1 MKKIL
6 YTLLIVFLLALGFG
20 GKYLIDRSPIFTGFA
35 AKDMASC
42 LFVAGRSQESIEAVD
57 LNFSLVKMASLKVDT
72 LAKTVTATFLGFGE
86 QTAVYRQGIGC
97 ALVADE
103 DFDKARSM
111 RSIVSVYPRYPETVY
126 WPVGDKMR
134 EEIPANIN
142 KEKLDKALAD
152 ALAEGNTRGIVVAY
166 DTSFMT
172 EVYANG
178 FDKNTPLLGWSM
190 TKSINSALIGV
201 LVKEG
206 KLSVDE
212 AAPIDEWKN
221 DDRKNISLRSLLNMT
236 SGLEWVEDYGDISDA
251 TIMLYNR
258 GDVAKYAINKDMAFP
273 PDSVW
278 YYSSGTSNILAAI
291 VKRNFEDPQQYL
303 DFPRKALFNRI
314 GMRSAIMETDA
325 VGTYIASSY
334 TYANTRDWA
343 RFGLLYLYNG
353 VWNNDTIFPAD
364 WIDFTTKEAPN
375 SNGEYGAQFWL
386 NKTGHELPDAP
397 KDTYFADGF
406 HGQRVYIIPS
416 KHLVIVRL
424 GESKKGEFD
433 YNKFVSAVLEAFE

>member
-1 MKKIL
+1 MKKVL
-6 YTLLIVFLLALGFG
+6 YAVLIIFLLALGFG

-42 LFVAGRSQESIEAVD
+42 LFVAGRSQKSIEDVD
-57 LNFSLVKMASLKVDT
+57 LNFSLVKMASLEVDT
-72 LAKTVTATFLGFGE
+72 VAKTVTAKFMGFGE

-111 RSIVSVYPRYPETVY
+111 RSVVTAYPLYPETVY
-126 WPVGDKMR
+126 WPMGDKMR
-134 EEIPANIN
+134 EEIPANVN
-142 KEKLDKALAD
+142 KEKLDKAIAD

-166 DTSFMT
+166 DTLFMA
-172 EVYANG
+172 EAYGEG
-178 FDKNTPLLGWSM
+178 FDKTTPLLGWSM
-190 TKSINSALIGV
+190 TKSITSALIGI

-206 KLSVDE
+206 KIDINA
-212 AAPIDEWKN
+212 AAPIEEWQNDE
-221 DDRKNISLRSLLNMT
+221 RKNITTRSLLHMT

-258 GDVAKYAINKDMAFP
+258 GDVAKYAISKKAALP
-273 PDSVW
+273 PDSLW

-291 VKRNFEDPQQYL
+291 VKRSFMNTQQYL
-303 DFPRKALFNRI
+303 DFPRQELFNRI

-325 VGTYIASSY
+325 VGTYVASSY
-334 TYANTRDWA
+334 TFANTRDWA
-343 RFGLLYLYNG
+343 RFGLLYLQNG
-353 VWNNDTIFPAD
+353 IWNNDTIFPSN
-364 WIDFTTKEAPN
+364 WVDFTTQEAPN
-375 SNGEYGAQFWL
+375 SDGKYGAQFWL
-386 NKTGHELPDAP
+386 AKNGHEVPDAP
-397 KDTYFADGF
+397 ADTYFADGF

-416 KHLVIVRL
+416 KHLVIVRM

-433 YNKFVSAVLEAFE
+433 YNKFVSSVVAAFE